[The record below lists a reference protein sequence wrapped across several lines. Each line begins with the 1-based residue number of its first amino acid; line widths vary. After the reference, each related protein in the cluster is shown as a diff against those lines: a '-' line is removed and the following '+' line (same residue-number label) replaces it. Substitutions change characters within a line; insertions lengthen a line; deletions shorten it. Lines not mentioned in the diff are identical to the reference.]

1 VLLQLGYSGT
11 RVLLAEDEPLNQ
23 EVSRSVL
30 EEVGFDVDLAGDGA
44 EAVAMAREGRY
55 ALILMDMQMPKLN
68 GIEATRA
75 IRALPGYAH
84 TPILAI
90 TANAFDEDARACIEA
105 GMNDHISKPVAAEV
119 LYGTIL
125 KWLSMPRP

>member
-1 VLLQLGYSGT
+1 
-11 RVLLAEDEPLNQ
+11 
-23 EVSRSVL
+23 
-30 EEVGFDVDLAGDGA
+30 
-44 EAVAMAREGRY
+44 MARESRY

-75 IRALPGYAH
+75 IRALPGYAN

-90 TANAFDEDARACIEA
+90 TANAFDEDARTCIEA

-119 LYGTIL
+119 LYETIL